1 MPSGTHGTT
10 VSAAGV
16 SIAKSSVITT
26 DSASGLEVTLPVA
39 HAVGSWVK
47 TDADTAAGTLTAGH
61 GKATGTY
68 DVYWTGGERLGV
80 AVTVTVNAI
89 ALEGGAGTDFPAS
102 ANATV
107 VICEQVSINA
117 AIDGDELEL
126 LAVSLEYTDTA
137 ATSIGNL
144 DFQSAAPASVETVDL
159 VANTPQVWTGSAA
172 QAKFTGDP
180 ITDVIASHNNT
191 AAAAT
196 LKLVIMQDA
205 TP

>member
-1 MPSGTHGTT
+1 MPSGTYGTT

-16 SIAKSSVITT
+16 SIAKSSVITS

-39 HAVGSWVK
+39 WPISSWIK
-47 TDADTAAGTLTAGH
+47 TDANTAAGNFGSGH
-61 GKATGTY
+61 GQVTGVY
-68 DVYWTGGERLGV
+68 DIYWDGGERLGV
-80 AVTVTVNAI
+80 TVTITINAG
-89 ALEGGAGTDFPAS
+89 AFEGGAGTDFPA
-102 ANATV
+102 NGTTTV
-107 VICEQVSINA
+107 VACKQTSINA

-126 LAVSLEYTDTA
+126 FACSLEYTDTA
-137 ATSIGNL
+137 AASVGNL